1 MPGFLPA
8 AEIPEIYTVASPN
21 ERLVLVVSLDQDG
34 VPRYAVS
41 LDGAEVVEPS
51 LLGLWFQSRIDLVT
65 GFRVTGVERRSVD
78 TTWEQPWGERRLVS
92 DRHNELLIR
101 LSARTPDRRLDL
113 RFRVFDDGVGF
124 RYEVPEQDAYSQVRL
139 VGERTEFRVS
149 RDARAFS
156 QPANGDLRD
165 GQSYAESPV
174 GVLDLVSTPLT
185 LRLESGVHLA
195 IHEAALVDY
204 PACSLEFDV
213 DSIFR
218 TRLRPS
224 SEGYRA
230 ALTVP
235 FVTPWRTV
243 QVADNAVGLVNSSLI
258 LNLNEPGVLEDTSW
272 IEPGKYVGAARSA
285 QRGYKAGSGG
295 DRRGPTTAEAR
306 RYIDFAAAHGFDG
319 VLVDGRNRG
328 GDGVGQPRLSCIEPY
343 PDLDLDAVSAYARE
357 RGVRLIGHH
366 EIGGR
371 AAAYESRMD
380 EAFASC
386 EALGV
391 RQVEIDHAGKA
402 STLQREMANG
412 ETRFEWHDGQ
422 FAVNHYQRVV
432 EAAARQRIAIDTDE
446 PVKDTGLRRT
456 WPNWLTRNGLR
467 GMAFAARGETP
478 TPAGHEAMLA
488 FTRMLA
494 GPMDYSPG
502 IFDLDAEP
510 RRVRSTLAKQ
520 LALYV
525 VLYSPV
531 QGLADRPE
539 NYSERPRAF
548 RFIVDV
554 PTDWEE
560 SIALAGAV
568 GEYIVM
574 ARKERDGDDWYLGAV
589 TDAHARRLSVPL
601 DFLDPGVA
609 YVAEIYADGANADW
623 QVKPGAIDITT
634 REYTPSD
641 TLELKLAPGGGAAI
655 RFRPVK

>member
-1 MPGFLPA
+1 VPGLVRA
-8 AEIPEIYTVASPN
+8 VEIRESYTVASPN
-21 ERLVLVVSLDQDG
+21 ERLAVVVSLDQDG
-34 VPRYAVS
+34 VPRYAVT
-41 LDGAEVVEPS
+41 LDAAEVVEPS

-78 TTWEQPWGERRLVS
+78 TTWEQPWGERRLVT

-124 RYEVPEQDAYSQVRL
+124 RYEVPEQDAYSAVRL

-156 QPANGDLRD
+156 QPADDDLRD
-165 GQSYAESPV
+165 GLSYAESPV

-204 PACSLEFDV
+204 PASILEFDV

-218 TRLRPS
+218 THLRPS

-272 IEPGKYVGAARSA
+272 IEPGKYVGAAWPV
-285 QRGYKAGSGG
+285 QRGDGL
-295 DRRGPTTAEAR
+295 GPTTAETR

-328 GDGVGQPRLSCIEPY
+328 GDGDRADEPRFSCIEPY
-343 PDLDLDAVSAYARE
+343 PDLDLHAVAAYARE
-357 RGVRLIGHH
+357 RGVRLIGHR
-366 EIGGR
+366 ETGGDASAR
-371 AAAYESRMD
+371 ESRMD
-380 EAFASC
+380 ESFASC

-391 RQVEIDHAGKA
+391 RHLEINHAGKA
-402 STLQREMANG
+402 NTLQREMANR
-412 ETRFEWHDGQ
+412 ETRLERHDGQ

-432 EAAARQRIAIDTDE
+432 EAAARHRIAIGTDE

-467 GMAFAARGETP
+467 GKAFDARGEIP
-478 TPAGHEAMLA
+478 APAGYEAMLA

-574 ARKERDGDDWYLGAV
+574 ARKERDADDWYLGAV
-589 TDAHARRLSVPL
+589 TDTHARRLSVPL

-609 YVAEIYADGANADW
+609 YVAEIYADGADADW
-623 QVKPGAIDITT
+623 QARPGAIDITT
-634 REYTPSD
+634 REYTQTD

-655 RFRPVK
+655 RFRLLK